1 MKVAFHK
8 TGERVGDRLIKW
20 WDAGP
25 YSHCE
30 VVFSDGLWASASLM
44 DGAKVR
50 GKRINPTEG
59 SWDYLTLP
67 GSSELAARNF
77 FARTE
82 GMKYDLLG
90 MARFVIAPLRGS
102 SNGYWCSEW
111 AGEALGLQEPWRY
124 GPNGLFNV
132 LSGHQARLS

>member
-8 TGERVGDRLIKW
+8 GGQRMGDKLIKW

-30 VVFSDGLWASASLM
+30 VVFDDGLWASASLM

-50 GKRINPTEG
+50 GKRINPTPG
-59 SWDYLTLP
+59 SWDYLDLP
-67 GSSELAARNF
+67 GSELAARNF

-82 GMKYDLLG
+82 GTGYDLLG
-90 MARFVIAPLRGS
+90 LARFVIAPCRGA
-102 SNGYWCSEW
+102 GDRYWCSEW
-111 AGEALGLQEPWRY
+111 VAEALGLKEPWRY
-124 GPNGLFNV
+124 GPNGLHNV
-132 LSGHQARLS
+132 LCALREAP